1 MFGIMDKDI
10 SAEMLLGVPELYKT
24 GQGEGVSDT
33 PKKSCKRSVLNKNVQ
48 NALISF
54 CLHEFQLLCCL
65 FRITGL
71 QLSGFPS
78 LMPSIRVWSASLF
91 HIL

>member
-1 MFGIMDKDI
+1 MDKDI

-33 PKKSCKRSVLNKNVQ
+33 PKKSCERSVLNKNVQ

-65 FRITGL
+65 FRITSL

-78 LMPSIRVWSASLF
+78 SMPSIRVWSASLF